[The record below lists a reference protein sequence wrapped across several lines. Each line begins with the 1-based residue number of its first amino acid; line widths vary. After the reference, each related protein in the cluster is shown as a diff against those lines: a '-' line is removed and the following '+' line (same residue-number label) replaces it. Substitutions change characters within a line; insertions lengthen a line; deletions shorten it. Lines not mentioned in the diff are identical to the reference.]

1 MNRRFAI
8 AVLLVALVCVIQ
20 SCSHKDLCYDHNHVV
35 DFEIKF
41 DWSKAPDA
49 APRTMVVRIF
59 HMDGSF
65 YRRYEFI
72 TREGGK
78 VRLDAGQ
85 YKMLFHNGD
94 MESVREVDNDYD
106 NYSLTTI
113 QQELLAPI
121 GRVDNETPRPDDS
134 EAQPVHNAPETVWGG
149 REEYVE
155 VGPGA
160 ESGQVT
166 LMPEE
171 VTSVYNIEIRNV
183 VNMSEDIGVSAAL
196 TGMAECWQL
205 AAAGASA
212 GPVTIPI
219 ALERRDE
226 HTFTARVV
234 SFGHCPVEKLSH
246 WLSVY
251 TTNQYYYHFDVSSQ
265 FHEVEDDG
273 NILIIIEG
281 LKLPDPDATGMS
293 PSVSGWSDDINNDI
307 NMN

>member
-1 MNRRFAI
+1 MKRRFAI
-8 AVLLVALVCVIQ
+8 AGLLAAIICVIQ
-20 SCSHKDLCYDHNHVV
+20 SCSHKDLCYDHDHIV

-49 APRTMVVRIF
+49 SPNTMVVRVF
-59 HMDGSF
+59 RMDGSF

-78 VRLDAGQ
+78 IRLEAGQ
-85 YKMLFHNGD
+85 YKMLYHNGE
-94 MESVREVDNDYD
+94 MESVREVDGNFDDYA
-106 NYSLTTI
+106 LTTI
-113 QQELLAPI
+113 EQELLAPI

-134 EAQPVHNAPETVWGG
+134 KTQPVHYAPETVWGG
-149 REEYVE
+149 CEEYVE

-160 ESGQVT
+160 ASGQVT

-196 TGMAECWQL
+196 TGMAERWQL
-205 AAAGASA
+205 AAGSASA

-293 PSVSGWSDDINNDI
+293 PSVSGWSDEINNDI